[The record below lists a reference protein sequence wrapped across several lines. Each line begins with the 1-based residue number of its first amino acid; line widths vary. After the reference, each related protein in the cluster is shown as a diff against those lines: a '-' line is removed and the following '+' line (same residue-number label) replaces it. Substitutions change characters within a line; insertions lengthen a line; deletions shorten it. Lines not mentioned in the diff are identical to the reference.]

1 MTQRSKKSKVTHE
14 DDFKEGSIYIILP
27 TKAMVQTREKR
38 IKQKQIPCQKLNK
51 QGRIKI
57 NKEESR

>member
-27 TKAMVQTREKR
+27 TKAMVQTRGKKDQTKTDTLSK
-38 IKQKQIPCQKLNK
+38 IK
-51 QGRIKI
+51 
-57 NKEESR
+57 